1 MKTIECLE
9 EVILIF
15 VVVKAVKWGGGGGR
29 GRVRALVEISY
40 FYCST
45 Y

>member
-9 EVILIF
+9 GVILIF

-29 GRVRALVEISY
+29 VRALVEISY